1 MTMSATRDQLQE
13 IFRDLFD
20 DESIV
25 LTDST
30 SAKDVAGWDSLKN
43 VRLIVQIEKAFKIRF
58 GTGEVVGLNNVG
70 ELLALIDKKR
80 GG

>member
-1 MTMSATRDQLQE
+1 MSALRDQLQG

-20 DESIV
+20 DDTIV
-25 LTDST
+25 LSDST

-43 VRLIVQIEKAFKIRF
+43 VRLMVRVEKEFKIRF

-70 ELLALIDKKR
+70 DLVALIEKKLGR
-80 GG
+80 